1 MSIDVMNED
10 DGKVAG
16 KPAVFKRTDYSL
28 LRTIVALV
36 LLLGAIHFN
45 VALVLAALLLFPAH
59 IAIAV
64 FAILIIF
71 MVIPLDDGNYLG
83 RKLSR
88 YICKYACGYFPITLH
103 LEDITA
109 FDPDQAYVFG
119 YEPHS
124 VLPIALC
131 ALGEDAKFMP
141 LRKMKVLASSAVFY
155 TPFLR
160 QIWTWLGLIPA
171 SRKNFYSYLAAGYSC
186 IIVPG
191 GVQETLHL
199 SHDTEVAF
207 LKTRKGFVRIAIE
220 TGCPLVPVF
229 CFGQSYVYRWWKPT
243 GKMFFQIARSL
254 KFTPLVF
261 WGRFGTPIPFRHP
274 LHVVV
279 GRPIELLKNPKPTA
293 EEINEAHARFVHA
306 LQVLFDKYKGRT
318 DYPNLQLRIL

>member
-1 MSIDVMNED
+1 MSIEVMNED

-59 IAIAV
+59 IAIAFV
-64 FAILIIF
+64 S
-71 MVIPLDDGNYLG
+71 
-83 RKLSR
+83 SR
-88 YICKYACGYFPITLH
+88 RSF
-103 LEDITA
+103 
-109 FDPDQAYVFG
+109 VFG